1 MAKKSG
7 KTTVIKDPI
16 VDEDGI
22 LCLKG
27 DLFWK
32 WRALDSELR
41 AATSELTQVKSDISI
56 EIAKHSA
63 LAEMIS
69 RQAGLIGQVSVA
81 KGELLNVQ
89 AEIEKKLSVKLTD
102 CAFDDKTGRLYNLAE
117 DGSRG
122 APVKPKARRAR
133 KTT

>member
-1 MAKKSG
+1 MRK
-7 KTTVIKDPI
+7 KTTKNPSINPDI
-16 VDEDGI
+16 TDEDGI

-41 AATSELTQVKSDISI
+41 TATIELEQTKANISI
-56 EIAKHSA
+56 EIAKHQV
-63 LAEMIS
+63 LAELIS
-69 RQAGLIGQVSVA
+69 KQAGLVGQVSVA

-89 AEIEKKLSVKLTD
+89 AEIEKKMSVKLAD

-117 DGSRG
+117 DGTRG
-122 APVKPKARRAR
+122 APVKPKARRVR